1 MVLTW
6 ASHSWLQMKCF
17 FFPLLLGISHTIRKR
32 NQVSL
37 GLKHVSYY
45 VLLTGMCSQVIC
57 SASSWVFTNL
67 CFPCSVLCAD
77 RYYVCLLQNSDNC
90 PTLHKLLRVVNNS
103 VGTFHKATLTQ
114 IYHSYLNTPY
124 LVLAF
129 ARNPFYREHCYRSDT
144 VINLSVKSS
153 AK

>member
-1 MVLTW
+1 M
-6 ASHSWLQMKCF
+6 
-17 FFPLLLGISHTIRKR
+17 
-32 NQVSL
+32 
-37 GLKHVSYY
+37 
-45 VLLTGMCSQVIC
+45 LTGNLLCYLLAYLQISLSLVV
-57 SASSWVFTNL
+57 SSMMTGTMFA
-67 CFPCSVLCAD
+67 F
-77 RYYVCLLQNSDNC
+77 LQSSDNC
-90 PTLHKLLRVVNNS
+90 PSLHKLLRVVNNS